1 MARQTCAA
9 GRPRGRARPQ
19 KLRAVLARVVRA
31 RPAAPLQ
38 LLYPRKDETMKLFGL
53 LPKCLGKIFNGVSH
67 FACNSP
73 TCRYTIAATPFLAA
87 SFASRTSSFVFVAGS
102 PKWRRGVAAA
112 IL

>member
-31 RPAAPLQ
+31 RPVAPLQ

-53 LPKCLGKIFNGVSH
+53 LTKCLDKIFNGVSH

-73 TCRYTIAATPFLAA
+73 RL
-87 SFASRTSSFVFVAGS
+87 RLMQR
-102 PKWRRGVAAA
+102 KWRFA
-112 IL
+112 LHDS